1 MSGQAS
7 TRQAEIDRLRARRP
21 RNRFVRFSAVALL
34 ALAVYAWGW
43 GDLEIDHLFRARTA
57 TNLNRFLTEV
67 RPYPL
72 QGVEWDWGV
81 ALGWVRYTLAGKG
94 GSAVAATLAMSIAAI
109 CLAGIGAALLCL
121 FAARNVA
128 EPEPFLPDT
137 ATPSNLRRRAWA
149 AVVFCTRLF
158 FAFVRAI
165 PEYIWAF
172 LLLTALG
179 PGAWPAVLAL
189 ALHNL
194 GVLGKLDSEV
204 IENIKP
210 DNARA
215 LRALGA
221 SRVQIAAGALYPAA
235 LGRFLLYF
243 FYRWETCV
251 REATVLGMLGFMGL
265 GWFIRDTRA
274 RTFYDEMLL
283 YVLLGSAIILAGDLL
298 SALARRLVRTAR

>member
-1 MSGQAS
+1 MSS
-7 TRQAEIDRLRARRP
+7 REIESLRARRP
-21 RNRFVRFSAVALL
+21 RNRFARWSAVALFGL
-34 ALAVYAWGW
+34 VIYAWGW
-43 GDLEIDHLFRARTA
+43 GDLELAHLFEPRTA
-57 TNLNRFLTEV
+57 QNLDRFLTEV

-72 QGVEWDWGV
+72 QGKDWDWGV
-81 ALGWVRYTLAGKG
+81 ALGWVQKTLAGKG
-94 GSAVAATLAMSIAAI
+94 GEAVAATLAMSVAAI
-109 CLAGIGAALLCL
+109 CVAGFGAALMCL
-121 FAARNVA
+121 FAARNFA
-128 EPEPFLPDT
+128 KPEPFLPDA
-137 ATPSNLRRRAWA
+137 ATPANLRRLSWT
-149 AVVFCTRLF
+149 AVVFATRTF
-158 FAFVRAI
+158 FAFLRAI

-204 IENIKP
+204 IENTP
-210 DNARA
+210 PENARA

-221 SRVQIAAGALYPAA
+221 SRAQIAAGALYPAA